1 MSTIEIGFEWTRGG
15 HYECGPAPTDKT
27 VQVIRQRDK
36 RRETYR
42 PLETELSNLHL
53 RFAELG
59 SSPDAYVNFASAW
72 GLLKTPAAEGA
83 METVDNW
90 GREVGKMEG
99 LISVLAPK
107 NPQPGG
113 ILRSGPGIR
122 FRATQIDVAV
132 LSVEAGS
139 RPTMILEP
147 PTLLSAIYL
156 QLANAVAGGNSIR
169 VCAECSRWFH
179 TGIGQKVRRRVAIFC
194 SEECKNRHHYKHRK
208 AKQ

>member
-1 MSTIEIGFEWTRGG
+1 V
-15 HYECGPAPTDKT
+15 K
-27 VQVIRQRDK
+27 
-36 RRETYR
+36 
-42 PLETELSNLHL
+42 
-53 RFAELG
+53 FAR
-59 SSPDAYVNFASAW
+59 AW
-72 GLLKTPAAEGA
+72 GLLETPAAKGA

-90 GREVGKMEG
+90 RREVGKMEG

-107 NPQPGG
+107 NQQPGG

-122 FRATQIDVAV
+122 FQATKIDVAV

-156 QLANAVAGGNSIR
+156 QLATAVAIGKSIR

-179 TGIGQKVRRRVAIFC
+179 TGIGEKVRRSVAIFC
-194 SEECKNRHHYKHRK
+194 SEECKNRHHYKQRK
-208 AKQ
+208 ARQ

>member
-27 VQVIRQRDK
+27 VQVIRQVDK
-36 RRETYR
+36 RKETYR
-42 PLETELSNLHL
+42 PLETERSNLHL
-53 RFAELG
+53 RFAELA
-59 SSPDAYVNFASAW
+59 SSPDAYVKFATAW
-72 GLLKTPAAEGA
+72 GLLETRADKEA
-83 METVDNW
+83 METLESW
-90 GREVGKMEG
+90 RREVRKMKG
-99 LISVLAPK
+99 LISVLAVE
-107 NPQPGG
+107 NPRPGG

-122 FRATQIDVAV
+122 FRATKIDVAV

-156 QLANAVAGGNSIR
+156 QLATAVGSGNSIR

-179 TGIGQKVRRRVAIFC
+179 TGIGQKVRRSVAIFC
-194 SEECKNRHHYKHRK
+194 SEECKNRHHYKQRK
-208 AKQ
+208 VKQ